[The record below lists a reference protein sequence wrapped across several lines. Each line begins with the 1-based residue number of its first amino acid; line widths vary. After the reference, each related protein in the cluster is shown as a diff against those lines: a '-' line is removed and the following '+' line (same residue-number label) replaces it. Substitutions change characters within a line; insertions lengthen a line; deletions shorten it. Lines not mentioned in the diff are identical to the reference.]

1 MEGHRLNM
9 IGEQERQARMNK
21 SANVGESKDRPDR
34 IFAPTLVVKDTDN
47 YKPLDGHQVHSGNMS
62 NGDASAFDKM
72 SLRLE
77 GLEGTIRMQSS
88 TINRLMQQLQPDS
101 AAAADTRMGIEED
114 VLDTTRARHT
124 TGGGIL
130 PQTGGKV

>member
-34 IFAPTLVVKDTDN
+34 IFAPTLVVKNTDN
-47 YKPLDGHQVHSGNMS
+47 YKPLDGHQVHS

-77 GLEGTIRMQSS
+77 GLEG

>member
-1 MEGHRLNM
+1 MEGHRLSM

-77 GLEGTIRMQSS
+77 GLEGTI
-88 TINRLMQQLQPDS
+88 NRLMQQLQPDS

>member
-34 IFAPTLVVKDTDN
+34 IFAPTLVVKNTDN

-77 GLEGTIRMQSS
+77 RLEG

>member
-1 MEGHRLNM
+1 M

-34 IFAPTLVVKDTDN
+34 IFAPTLVVKNTDN

-77 GLEGTIRMQSS
+77 RLEG

>member
-1 MEGHRLNM
+1 MPQERVMEGHRLNM

-21 SANVGESKDRPDR
+21 SANGGKSKDRPDR

-77 GLEGTIRMQSS
+77 GLEGTI
-88 TINRLMQQLQPDS
+88 NRLMQQLQPDS